1 MVDKSDTISQPVI
14 THSVRSHIVLVS
26 MGERVAPFIL
36 RLLKCLYSSGV
47 QDLTVRLFSAKSQ
60 TSQLIST
67 LRKRVELLSTSIIQQ
82 SRNQVPQPLARY
94 PWCKPG
100 LHQEDTSSLQTQNHP
115 HTQYFSVS
123 LTMLSETETD
133 SVQHHS
139 WKVAGCKFLTQ
150 YQFVVPDVQKS
161 LATTTYPCSVM
172 SLIPS
177 APSEGSWTN
186 EEECLTLS
194 PHSLKI
200 PGPAGFL
207 WLLQF
212 PPQSKNMQV

>member
-1 MVDKSDTISQPVI
+1 MGIIWNDECLNIRWFLNFNWLKMVDKSDTISQPVI

-67 LRKRVELLSTSIIQQ
+67 LRKRVELLSSSIIQQ

-123 LTMLSETETD
+123 LTMPSGSKRSNT
-133 SVQHHS
+133 
-139 WKVAGCKFLTQ
+139 LTCCSITVEKLL
-150 YQFVVPDVQKS
+150 VVS
-161 LATTTYPCSVM
+161 
-172 SLIPS
+172 
-177 APSEGSWTN
+177 
-186 EEECLTLS
+186 
-194 PHSLKI
+194 
-200 PGPAGFL
+200 F
-207 WLLQF
+207 
-212 PPQSKNMQV
+212 